1 VLIRTGPA
9 SSNLIQ
15 GRAEAAIAAQGSAV
29 DDVPMQ
35 VVPFKRRPHPVDLP
49 LCAAA
54 GATVFGLTF
63 LSCWLLAV
71 VHWPWAPR
79 GLVDF
84 FAPNP
89 IETVDALLVGGDY
102 ALVSGALALF
112 VTVWQT
118 ARNWRLTR
126 LGAFR
131 RLCYTGAQS
140 VSFKKIQSPPERN
153 NLRCSRKYGIS

>member
-1 VLIRTGPA
+1 
-9 SSNLIQ
+9 LIQ

-102 ALVSGALALF
+102 ALVSGALVGGAIGGVYNLF
-112 VTVWQT
+112 ERLMRPR
-118 ARNWRLTR
+118 AR
-126 LGAFR
+126 A
-131 RLCYTGAQS
+131 
-140 VSFKKIQSPPERN
+140 SPE
-153 NLRCSRKYGIS
+153 S